1 MSMLEGIE
9 GIVIEQRDSSLVI
22 GVGGFRFRVYCTP
35 SSIERSGLGSV
46 VFMHTYLHFSQDRA
60 PELYGFSSED
70 EFSLFSSLLKVSKIG
85 PKMALKILSS
95 APVQRL
101 RSLIADRNVAELSRI
116 PGMGKKTAER
126 LVAEISDLVEAGT
139 ENASPENFDECEEA
153 VRALI
158 SLGFEASS
166 ARQMVRAIAR
176 EKKDLSTQELI
187 REALKSSKGE
197 TK

>member
-1 MSMLEGIE
+1 MLEGIE

>member
-1 MSMLEGIE
+1 
-9 GIVIEQRDSSLVI
+9 
-22 GVGGFRFRVYCTP
+22 
-35 SSIERSGLGSV
+35 
-46 VFMHTYLHFSQDRA
+46 RA

-126 LVAEISDLVEAGT
+126 LVAEISDLVEA
-139 ENASPENFDECEEA
+139 
-153 VRALI
+153 
-158 SLGFEASS
+158 
-166 ARQMVRAIAR
+166 
-176 EKKDLSTQELI
+176 
-187 REALKSSKGE
+187 
-197 TK
+197 